1 MAASQ
6 RGGDRMTAVDAAFYY
21 LERTGQL
28 LHVASVATLE
38 GRLDYETLVND
49 LASRLHLIPR
59 YTQVATPVPLNLG
72 HPTWEPSPSF
82 DVRNHVFRHTMRAP
96 GDDEQLTR
104 LASRLFAE
112 PLDRRKPLWEVHL
125 VDGYQGDRSALVS
138 KVHHAMIDG
147 VSGVHLMEVMFDIS
161 PKPAPRPEAPPAEK
175 VGPLPTTLARLWR
188 AAEDGVWQTVS
199 QARAFAG
206 LLRRP
211 SDALA
216 ELRSAVDALGEG
228 LRIAFSPVPATP
240 FNGHVS
246 TLRRIVWTTVDLR
259 ETKAI
264 KNRLGG
270 TVNDVVLTVISAALR
285 RYLEAHGHDP
295 DRVELRAMC
304 PVNVRASEEHLHLG
318 NRISMLVAPL
328 PVGIFDPLERM
339 RQVRAAMSQIKK
351 SGESS
356 KMTKMLDLLNLV
368 PAALQGPLGS
378 IPVAA
383 APLNTVCTN
392 VPGPPVSLYVQGQR
406 IETLVP
412 MVPLAQGIGL
422 AFAIMSYADTL
433 TIGVTF
439 DPALIRDGAT
449 ISELLEESFDELRT
463 LAGVERAERKSPVLP
478 ERRRR
483 LRTPPSQ
490 VA

>member
-1 MAASQ
+1 M
-6 RGGDRMTAVDAAFYY
+6 
-21 LERTGQL
+21 
-28 LHVASVATLE
+28 
-38 GRLDYETLVND
+38 
-49 LASRLHLIPR
+49 SR
-59 YTQVATPVPLNLG
+59 V
-72 HPTWEPSPSF
+72 
-82 DVRNHVFRHTMRAP
+82 
-96 GDDEQLTR
+96 
-104 LASRLFAE
+104 
-112 PLDRRKPLWEVHL
+112 
-125 VDGYQGDRSALVS
+125 
-138 KVHHAMIDG
+138 
-147 VSGVHLMEVMFDIS
+147 
-161 PKPAPRPEAPPAEK
+161 
-175 VGPLPTTLARLWR
+175 WR
-188 AAEDGVWQTVS
+188 AAQDGVRGGVS
-199 QARAFAG
+199 QMRAFAG
-206 LLRRP
+206 LLSRP
-211 SDALA
+211 SEALA
-216 ELRSAVDALGEG
+216 EIRAAGEALSEG

-246 TLRRIVWTTVDLR
+246 TLRRIVWATFDLR
-259 ETKAI
+259 EVKAV

-285 RYLEAHGHDP
+285 RYLEARGHDP

-318 NRISMLVAPL
+318 NRVSMLVAPL

-339 RQVRAAMSQIKK
+339 RQVRTAMAQIKK

-356 KMTKMLDLLNLV
+356 RMTKMLDLLNLV
-368 PAALQGPLGS
+368 PPPLQAPLGS

-392 VPGPPVSLYVQGQR
+392 VPGPPVSLYVQGRR
-406 IETLVP
+406 IEILVP

-449 ISELLEESFDELRT
+449 ISDLLDESYEELRG
-463 LAGVERAERKSPVLP
+463 LAGVERTERRSPVLP

-483 LRTPPSQ
+483 LRSTPSQ